1 VKFVVA
7 TNNGGKL
14 QEFRDILK
22 EFGHEAVSL
31 KEVNIDTDVEETG
44 ETFRENAYMKAGT
57 IAKLSGLPTIADDSG
72 LMVEALGGEPGV
84 YSARYC
90 GRHGDDAANN
100 EKLLEKMKGNKER
113 RAKFVSAVC
122 AVFPDGRVL
131 QAEGECPG
139 EILHEPKGNG
149 GFGYDPL
156 FYVPALG
163 KTFAQMDKTEK
174 NMVSH
179 RKKALDKL
187 KILLSK

>member
-1 VKFVVA
+1 MKFVIA
-7 TNNGGKL
+7 TNNSGKL
-14 QEFRDILK
+14 QEFFDILK

-31 KEVNIDTDVEETG
+31 KEINIDADVEETG
-44 ETFRENAYMKAGT
+44 ETFEENAFIKADA
-57 IAKLSGLPTIADDSG
+57 IAKLSGFPTIADDSG

-90 GRHGDDAANN
+90 GTHGNDAANN
-100 EKLLEKMKGNKER
+100 QKLLEKMEGVKDR

-122 AVFPDGRVL
+122 AVFPDGKVL
-131 QAEGECPG
+131 EAVGECLG
-139 EILHEPKGNG
+139 EILLEPKGDG

-156 FYVPALG
+156 FYVPALR
-163 KTFAQMDKTEK
+163 KTFAQMDKSEK

>member
-1 VKFVVA
+1 MKFVIA
-7 TNNGGKL
+7 TNNNGKL

-31 KEVNIDTDVEETG
+31 KEMEIDTDVEETG
-44 ETFRENAYMKAGT
+44 ETFEENAFIKADA
-57 IAKLSGLPTIADDSG
+57 IAKLTGLPTIADDSG

-90 GRHGDDAANN
+90 GTHGNDAANN
-100 EKLLEKMKGNKER
+100 EKLLKKMEGVSDR

-122 AVFPDGRVL
+122 AVFPDGKVL
-131 QAEGECPG
+131 RAIGECPG
-139 EILHEPKGNG
+139 EVLFELKGDG

-174 NMVSH
+174 NKVSH
-179 RKKALDKL
+179 RKKALDQL
-187 KILLSK
+187 KILLAK